1 MGGNAAPIVAGH
13 SGPDGMN
20 EVPPSKHGRF
30 LLKANAEVSTLKRR
44 RWRRR
49 RRRSCSG
56 GATVHG
62 HWQQLGAIGRCCY
75 PFSLSLSLSLSA
87 SSILAPPL
95 DIITIMSMISSGF

>member
-49 RRRSCSG
+49 RRKWEERAAG
-56 GATVHG
+56 VGMEKVFH
-62 HWQQLGAIGRCCY
+62 
-75 PFSLSLSLSLSA
+75 LSA
-87 SSILAPPL
+87 S
-95 DIITIMSMISSGF
+95 G

>member
-49 RRRSCSG
+49 RRKSR
-56 GATVHG
+56 
-62 HWQQLGAIGRCCY
+62 GRRGRKEDLVLMLRTC
-75 PFSLSLSLSLSA
+75 FH
-87 SSILAPPL
+87 
-95 DIITIMSMISSGF
+95 TWK